1 MNINKDGKTL
11 YFSDDEIDSNT
22 NGEKKVYVTK
32 RINGKESHQKVDKEI
47 KSNFDFN
54 NEIIIGVTKKE
65 PQDFNKPKEEKNQN
79 KNTGNKNNT
88 VRKRKS
94 KTKSKKKKR
103 KKSSKKII
111 TFVSC
116 CLLIAIVIIF
126 ALTTPIFN
134 ISNIEVNGNSKI
146 STDTIISISGLKK
159 GQNIFKFNNSTI
171 QNIKENNYIDEVQIK
186 RKLPGTIIIS
196 VKEREIKYQ
205 IKLLN
210 SYAYIDKNGYI
221 LEVSTVKKEVPI
233 IVGFNIEENELINK
247 NRLEV
252 EDLEE
257 LNKILKVLDS
267 AKTINIDSIITEI
280 NIENKDNYYLYI
292 ESQNKKIYIGDTSN
306 LTKKMLYIKKI
317 LEEESDKSGTI
328 FTNGDISSGFK
339 PYFRQE

>member
-32 RINGKESHQKVDKEI
+32 RINGKESHQKVEKKI
-47 KSNFDFN
+47 KNNFDFS
-54 NEIIIGVTKKE
+54 NEIVIGVTKKE
-65 PQDFNKPKEEKNQN
+65 PQDFDRSKEEKKQN
-79 KNTGNKNNT
+79 KNSKKNNT
-88 VRKRKS
+88 IRKN
-94 KTKSKKKKR
+94 KTNRKKKR
-103 KKSSKKII
+103 KKSSKKMI

-116 CLLIAIVIIF
+116 FLLIAIVIIF

-196 VKEREIKYQ
+196 VKEREVKYQ

-221 LEVSTVKKEVPI
+221 LEVSTVKQEVPI
-233 IVGFNIEENELINK
+233 IVGFNMNENELINK
-247 NRLEV
+247 KRLEI

-257 LNKILKVLDS
+257 LNKILKVMDA

-280 NIENKDNYYLYI
+280 NIENKDNYYFFI
-292 ESQNKKIYIGDTSN
+292 ENQNKKVYIGDTSN

-317 LEEESDKSGTI
+317 LEEESDKSGMI

>member
-32 RINGKESHQKVDKEI
+32 RINGKESHQKVEKEI
-47 KSNFDFN
+47 KNNFDFN
-54 NEIIIGVTKKE
+54 NEIVIGVTKKE
-65 PQDFNKPKEEKNQN
+65 PQDFDRSKEEKKQN
-79 KNTGNKNNT
+79 KNSKKNNT
-88 VRKRKS
+88 TRKNR
-94 KTKSKKKKR
+94 TRRKKKR
-103 KKSSKKII
+103 KKTSKKMI
-111 TFVSC
+111 TFASC
-116 CLLIAIVIIF
+116 FLLIAIVIIF

-134 ISNIEVNGNSKI
+134 INYIEVTGNSKI
-146 STDTIISISGLKK
+146 SSDTIISISGLKK

-171 QNIKENNYIDEVQIK
+171 QNIKENKYIDEVKIK

-221 LEVSTVKKEVPI
+221 LEVSTVKKEVPV
-233 IVGFNIEENELINK
+233 IVGFNIDENELINK

-252 EDLEE
+252 GDLEE

-292 ESQNKKIYIGDTSN
+292 ESQNKKIYIGNTSN

>member
-32 RINGKESHQKVDKEI
+32 RINGKESHQKVEKEI
-47 KSNFDFN
+47 KNNFDFN
-54 NEIIIGVTKKE
+54 NEIVIGVTKKE
-65 PQDFNKPKEEKNQN
+65 PQDFDRSKEEKKQN
-79 KNTGNKNNT
+79 KNSKKNNT
-88 VRKRKS
+88 TRKNR
-94 KTKSKKKKR
+94 TRRKKKR
-103 KKSSKKII
+103 KKTSKKMI
-111 TFVSC
+111 TFASC
-116 CLLIAIVIIF
+116 FLLIAIVIIF

-134 ISNIEVNGNSKI
+134 INYIEVTGNSKI
-146 STDTIISISGLKK
+146 SSDTIISISGLKK

-171 QNIKENNYIDEVQIK
+171 QNIKENKYIDEVKIK

-221 LEVSTVKKEVPI
+221 LEVSTVKQEVPI
-233 IVGFNIEENELINK
+233 IVGFNMNENELINK
-247 NRLEV
+247 KRLEI

-257 LNKILKVLDS
+257 LNKILKVMDA

-280 NIENKDNYYLYI
+280 NIENKDNYYFFI
-292 ESQNKKIYIGDTSN
+292 ENQSKKVYIGDTSN

-317 LEEESDKSGTI
+317 LEEESDKSGMI

>member
-11 YFSDDEIDSNT
+11 YFSDDEIDSCT

-32 RINGKESHQKVDKEI
+32 RINGKESHQKVDKDL
-47 KSNFDFN
+47 KSKFDFN
-54 NEIIIGVTKKE
+54 NEIVIGVTKKE
-65 PQDFNKPKEEKNQN
+65 PQDTSKSKKENNNNKKKR
-79 KNTGNKNNT
+79 NKNNT
-88 VRKRKS
+88 IRKS
-94 KTKSKKKKR
+94 NAKNKKTKR
-103 KKSSKKII
+103 KKSSKKMI
-111 TFVSC
+111 TFLSC

-126 ALTTPIFN
+126 AFTTPIFN
-134 ISNIEVNGNSKI
+134 ISNIEVTGNSKI
-146 STDTIISISGLKK
+146 PTDTIISISGLKK

-171 QNIKENNYIDEVQIK
+171 QNIKENKYIDEVQIK

-196 VKEREIKYQ
+196 VKEREVKYQ

-221 LEVSTVKKEVPI
+221 LEVSTVKQEVPI
-233 IVGFNIEENELINK
+233 IVGFNMNENELINK
-247 NRLEV
+247 KRLEI

-257 LNKILKVLDS
+257 LNKILKVMDA

-280 NIENKDNYYLYI
+280 NVENKDNYYFFI
-292 ESQNKKIYIGDTSN
+292 ENQSKKVYIGDTSN

-317 LEEESDKSGTI
+317 LEEESDKSGMI

>member
-32 RINGKESHQKVDKEI
+32 RINGKESHQKVEKKI
-47 KSNFDFN
+47 KNNFDFS
-54 NEIIIGVTKKE
+54 NEIVIGVTKKE
-65 PQDFNKPKEEKNQN
+65 PQDFDRSKEEKKQN
-79 KNTGNKNNT
+79 KNSKKNNT
-88 VRKRKS
+88 IRKN
-94 KTKSKKKKR
+94 KTNRKKKR
-103 KKSSKKII
+103 KKSSKKMI

-116 CLLIAIVIIF
+116 FLLIAIVIIF

-146 STDTIISISGLKK
+146 STDTIISISRLKK

>member
-32 RINGKESHQKVDKEI
+32 RINGKESHQKVEKEI
-47 KSNFDFN
+47 KNNFDFN
-54 NEIIIGVTKKE
+54 NEIVIGVTKKE
-65 PQDFNKPKEEKNQN
+65 PQDFDRSKEEKKQN
-79 KNTGNKNNT
+79 KNSKKNNT
-88 VRKRKS
+88 TRKNR
-94 KTKSKKKKR
+94 TRRKKKR
-103 KKSSKKII
+103 KKTSKKMI
-111 TFVSC
+111 TFASC
-116 CLLIAIVIIF
+116 FLLIAIVIIF

-134 ISNIEVNGNSKI
+134 INYIEVTGNSKI
-146 STDTIISISGLKK
+146 SSDTIISISGLKK

-171 QNIKENNYIDEVQIK
+171 QNIKENKYIDEVQIK

-196 VKEREIKYQ
+196 VKEREVKYQ

-221 LEVSTVKKEVPI
+221 LEVSTVKQEVPI
-233 IVGFNIEENELINK
+233 IVGFNMNENELINK
-247 NRLEV
+247 KRLEI

-257 LNKILKVLDS
+257 LNKILKVMDA

-280 NIENKDNYYLYI
+280 NIENKDNYYFFI
-292 ESQNKKIYIGDTSN
+292 ENQSKKVYIGDTSN

-317 LEEESDKSGTI
+317 LEEESDKSGMI

>member
-32 RINGKESHQKVDKEI
+32 RINGKESHQKVEKEI
-47 KSNFDFN
+47 KNNFDFN
-54 NEIIIGVTKKE
+54 NEIVIGVTKKE
-65 PQDFNKPKEEKNQN
+65 PQDFDRSKEEKKQN
-79 KNTGNKNNT
+79 KNSKKNNT
-88 VRKRKS
+88 TRKNR
-94 KTKSKKKKR
+94 TRRKKKR
-103 KKSSKKII
+103 KKTSKKMI
-111 TFVSC
+111 TFASC
-116 CLLIAIVIIF
+116 FLLIAIVIIF

-134 ISNIEVNGNSKI
+134 INYIEVTGNSKI
-146 STDTIISISGLKK
+146 SSDTIISISGLKK

-171 QNIKENNYIDEVQIK
+171 QNIKENKYIDEVKIK

-221 LEVSTVKKEVPI
+221 LEVSTVKQEVPI
-233 IVGFNIEENELINK
+233 IVGFNMNENELINK
-247 NRLEV
+247 KRLEI

-257 LNKILKVLDS
+257 LNNILKVMDA

-280 NIENKDNYYLYI
+280 NIENKDNYYFFI
-292 ESQNKKIYIGDTSN
+292 ENQNKKVYIGDTSN

-317 LEEESDKSGTI
+317 LEEESDKSGMI

>member
-32 RINGKESHQKVDKEI
+32 RINGKESHQKVEKKI
-47 KSNFDFN
+47 KNNFDFS
-54 NEIIIGVTKKE
+54 NEIVIGVTKKE
-65 PQDFNKPKEEKNQN
+65 PQDFDRSKEEKKQN
-79 KNTGNKNNT
+79 KNSKKNNT
-88 VRKRKS
+88 IRKN
-94 KTKSKKKKR
+94 KTNRKKKR
-103 KKSSKKII
+103 KKSSKKMI

-116 CLLIAIVIIF
+116 FLLIAIVIIF

>member
-32 RINGKESHQKVDKEI
+32 RINGKESHQKVEKEI
-47 KSNFDFN
+47 KNNFDFN
-54 NEIIIGVTKKE
+54 NEIVIGVTKKE
-65 PQDFNKPKEEKNQN
+65 PQDFDRSKEEKKQN
-79 KNTGNKNNT
+79 KNSKKNNT
-88 VRKRKS
+88 TRKNR
-94 KTKSKKKKR
+94 TRRKKKR
-103 KKSSKKII
+103 KKTSKKMI
-111 TFVSC
+111 TFASC
-116 CLLIAIVIIF
+116 FLLIAIVIIF

-134 ISNIEVNGNSKI
+134 INYIEVTGNSKI
-146 STDTIISISGLKK
+146 SSDTIISISGLKK

-171 QNIKENNYIDEVQIK
+171 QNIKENKYIDEVKIK

-221 LEVSTVKKEVPI
+221 LEVSTVKQEVPI
-233 IVGFNIEENELINK
+233 IVGFNMNENELINK
-247 NRLEV
+247 KMLEI

-257 LNKILKVLDS
+257 LNKILKVMDA

-280 NIENKDNYYLYI
+280 NIENKDNYYFFI
-292 ESQNKKIYIGDTSN
+292 ENQSKKVYIGDTSN

-317 LEEESDKSGTI
+317 LEEESDKSGMI

>member
-32 RINGKESHQKVDKEI
+32 RINGKESHQKIEKE
-47 KSNFDFN
+47 KKNNFDFN
-54 NEIIIGVTKKE
+54 NEIVIGVTKKE
-65 PQDFNKPKEEKNQN
+65 PQNLDKSKEEKKQN
-79 KNTGNKNNT
+79 KNSKKNNT
-88 VRKRKS
+88 IRKN
-94 KTKSKKKKR
+94 KTNRKKKR
-103 KKSSKKII
+103 KKSSKKMI
-111 TFVSC
+111 TFASC
-116 CLLIAIVIIF
+116 FLLIAIVIIF

-134 ISNIEVNGNSKI
+134 INYIEVTGNSKI
-146 STDTIISISGLKK
+146 SSDTIISISQLKK

-171 QNIKENNYIDEVQIK
+171 QNIKENNYIDEVKIK

-233 IVGFNIEENELINK
+233 IVGFNIDENELINK